1 MANESD
7 TALVERG
14 ISGDPNAFEEIV
26 RRHAAF
32 VGGIAYNILGDVEKS
47 RDVVQE
53 TFLKVFRS
61 LPTLRDPA
69 KFRSWLAW
77 IARTTCV
84 DILRK
89 EHVRP
94 VSLVGV
100 AEKNLEPACP
110 EGAPT
115 ASLEKEELYEK
126 VLAVLNSLPRIYRDI
141 IMMRHL
147 HRKSYKSIAQELG
160 ISDATVESRLYR
172 AKLLLKEK
180 MKDLY

>member
-1 MANESD
+1 MVNDSD
-7 TALVERG
+7 ITLVEKSL
-14 ISGDPNAFEEIV
+14 SGDPSAFEEIV
-26 RRHAAF
+26 RRHATF
-32 VGGIAYNILGDVEKS
+32 VGGIAYNILGDVEKA

-53 TFLKVFRS
+53 TFLKVFKS

-84 DILRK
+84 DVLRK

-94 VSLVGV
+94 VSLVSV
-100 AEKNLEPACP
+100 NLEPACS
-110 EGAPT
+110 EAAPT
-115 ASLEKEELYEK
+115 ASLEREELYEK

-147 HRKSYKSIAQELG
+147 HKKSYKSIAQDLG

-172 AKLLLKEK
+172 AKLLLKDK